1 MFGDSAKKA
10 THNVSFPI
18 LINLFIPN
26 RLQNYKKNGKLQKK
40 NEYFFTKYLQKT
52 KKIPTFAET
61 NNATNLMNIRF
72 RLLFAVVV
80 TLLCVTNIHAAD
92 DYKDTPEYLALRDSM
107 HHAFNDGDSI
117 RFFRHVKK
125 LEDYLFA
132 KEDLHAYYTQR
143 CNEIV
148 FLLNKQSIFEAYKLA
163 RALSQELIQQKLDKE
178 MYMAYNMM
186 GHIYNYSGNQENAK
200 QCFWEVI
207 RRMEKAGYEESMP
220 PIYMNLV
227 NVEMSL
233 DNTEEAM
240 RLLNKAAEIAAKA
253 SPQRLFD
260 IETRRTLLYYNLGD
274 MDKFN
279 EGYQAYKEGVE
290 KGFSSVHG
298 REIEVLYTA
307 EQGNIDEAINI
318 AMNELGNTER
328 YETIIKIYERAG
340 MWQKAYETQKL
351 ENEAVDSINTIIL
364 SNSMNGIQ
372 DEMKVHEADRK
383 ADRYFIIGLLAV
395 VILLFL
401 LLLAMFYIYSSRHRH
416 MRQLERAYQH
426 ALESDK
432 MKAAFIQNISHEI
445 RTPLN
450 IINGYAQVLSSSEFD
465 ISAEE
470 RQEISQTMMR
480 NTHIITTLVSETLEL
495 SSMETE
501 TIAEKK
507 DKVQLHRLI
516 GDEIHALQQLNDNTV
531 QMNYHSTLAPDY
543 ELMTSEVLMRRI
555 INTLID
561 NAIKNTLQ
569 GSITVRTSV
578 ADNML
583 TISVEDTGTGIPQGE
598 EEHIFERFVKLD
610 DFKKGLGLGLPL
622 CRTLCQ
628 RLGGT
633 VTLDTNYHSGARFVV
648 TLPL

>member
-1 MFGDSAKKA
+1 
-10 THNVSFPI
+10 
-18 LINLFIPN
+18 
-26 RLQNYKKNGKLQKK
+26 
-40 NEYFFTKYLQKT
+40 
-52 KKIPTFAET
+52 
-61 NNATNLMNIRF
+61 MNIRF

-450 IINGYAQVLSSSEFD
+450 IINGYAQVLSSSDYD

-470 RQEISQTMMR
+470 RQEISQTVMR

-495 SSMETE
+495 SSVESTTNTYE
-501 TIAEKK
+501 K
-507 DKVQLHRLI
+507 DKVRLHDIMYDIVRKFQMMVNPQLL
-516 GDEIHALQQLNDNTV
+516 LNYET
-531 QMNYHSTLAPDY
+531 TLPSNF
-543 ELMTSEVLMRRI
+543 ELTTNKDLLRRI
-555 INTLID
+555 VDTLTD
-561 NAIKNTLQ
+561 NAVKNTLQ
-569 GSITVRTSV
+569 GSITIHSSIT
-578 ADNML
+578 DNML
-583 TISVEDTGTGIPQGE
+583 TISVEDTGTGIPRGE

>member
-1 MFGDSAKKA
+1 
-10 THNVSFPI
+10 
-18 LINLFIPN
+18 
-26 RLQNYKKNGKLQKK
+26 
-40 NEYFFTKYLQKT
+40 
-52 KKIPTFAET
+52 
-61 NNATNLMNIRF
+61 MNIGF
-72 RLLFAVVV
+72 RLLFAIVV
-80 TLLCVTNIHAAD
+80 TFLSVTNIYAAD
-92 DYKDTPEYLALRDSM
+92 DYKDAPEYLALRDSM

-125 LEDYLFA
+125 LEDYLYD
-132 KEDLHAYYTQR
+132 KDDLHAYYTQR

-148 FLLNKQSIFEAYKLA
+148 FLLNQQSIFEAYKLA
-163 RALSQELIQQKLDKE
+163 RALSQELIQRKLDKE

-186 GHIYNYSGNQENAK
+186 GHIYSYSGNQENAK

-207 RRMEKAGYEESMP
+207 HRMEKAGYDESLP

-233 DNTEEAM
+233 NNTKEAM
-240 RLLNKAAEIAAKA
+240 RLLDKAVEIAAKA

-279 EGYQAYKEGVE
+279 EGYEVYKEGVK

-307 EQGNIDEAINI
+307 EQGNIDEAVNI

-351 ENEAVDSINTIIL
+351 ENETVDSINTIIL
-364 SNSMNGIQ
+364 SNSMQGIQ

-383 ADRYFIIGLLAV
+383 ADRYFIFGLLAV
-395 VILLFL
+395 IILLAL

-426 ALESDK
+426 ALESDR

-450 IINGYAQVLSSSEFD
+450 IINGYAQVLSSSDYD

-470 RQEISQTMMR
+470 RQEISQTVMR

-495 SSMETE
+495 SSVESATNTYE
-501 TIAEKK
+501 K
-507 DKVQLHRLI
+507 DKVRLHDLMYDIVHKFQMMVNPQLL
-516 GDEIHALQQLNDNTV
+516 LNYKTLLPSDFELNT
-531 QMNYHSTLAPDY
+531 NKDL
-543 ELMTSEVLMRRI
+543 LRRI
-555 INTLID
+555 VDTLTD
-561 NAIKNTLQ
+561 NAVKNTLQ
-569 GSITVRTSV
+569 GSITIHSSV

-633 VTLDTNYHSGARFVV
+633 VTLDTSYHPGARFVV